1 VPFKQPRPIL
11 EGIYAFAPNRAT
23 LGGTAYFIVE
33 KDQKG
38 DPANLLIDAPAHDP
52 ETLNF
57 IKAQGGVKSWV
68 ITHRGAIGAAK
79 ALQAALTCN
88 LIMQEQET
96 YLLPD
101 VPQIQGFPDQ
111 YDLGPDLEVL
121 WTPGHSPGSACVY
134 LARHGGVLFTGRH
147 LLPDA
152 QGHLQPLRFSKTF
165 HWPRQLQ
172 SVKKLQDRFSAETL
186 AYVCPGANTG
196 FLRGEH
202 IVRDAYHQLAEID
215 VTALRQAPALL

>member
-11 EGIYAFAPNRAT
+11 EGIFAFAPNRAT

-38 DPANLLIDAPAHDP
+38 DPANLLIDAPANDP
-52 ETLNF
+52 ESLNF
-57 IKAQGGVKSWV
+57 IEAWGGVQSWV
-68 ITHRGAIGAAK
+68 VTHRGAVGAAK
-79 ALQAALTCN
+79 ALQAALACDV
-88 LIMQEQET
+88 LIQEQEA

-101 VPQIQGFPDQ
+101 IPQVIGFSDRYPLSSDT
-111 YDLGPDLEVL
+111 EVI

-134 LARHGGVLFTGRH
+134 VARHGGVLFSGRH
-147 LLPDA
+147 LLPDRH
-152 QGHLQPLRFSKTF
+152 GHLQPLRFSKTF

-172 SVKKLQDRFSAETL
+172 SVEKLQAQFSAETL

-196 FLRGEH
+196 FLRGQQV
-202 IVRDAYHQLAEID
+202 IKDAYGQLAAID
-215 VTALRQAPALL
+215 TNALRQAPALL